1 MLFILLMLKGI
12 HGVSATTPSETPT
25 YSFPTSM
32 PNDALVGNNEIPPPF
47 YTNLPTSSPSATS
60 ESVKFNAQSY
70 LNLIDEDSSEFNGFL
85 ITSQKETECTKVD
98 ASEAC
103 RLECVVTIKL
113 FHENVLLHKPTLVKY
128 EADCPD
134 TDTVSTRALETRVLP
149 ADKMDI

>member
-1 MLFILLMLKGI
+1 
-12 HGVSATTPSETPT
+12 
-25 YSFPTSM
+25 M
-32 PNDALVGNNEIPPPF
+32 PNDAPLVNNESAPPF
-47 YTNLPTSSPSATS
+47 YTNLPTASPSAPS
-60 ESVKFNAQSY
+60 GSAEFNVQSY
-70 LNLIDEDSSEFNGFL
+70 MNLIDEDSSEFNGFL

-134 TDTVSTRALETRVLP
+134 IDTVSTRSLETRVLP
-149 ADKMDI
+149 ADKMGD